1 MVTTIIQNKRHSC
14 PESSTS
20 GYKSYRIVSRKNFGT
35 WPKLSLHDV
44 MEHIHEKSLN
54 KKGSQKATF
63 WPYFTDL
70 GQKISNFGSNWFSG
84 LPDLDAEGY
93 LEFRLVGIPTEMEKF
108 ECDTE
113 QCFQDTDLRFWANK
127 PKIFVK
133 QTALKARRAQ
143 GAKVICYLD
152 LESLLIKCHV
162 K

>member
-1 MVTTIIQNKRHSC
+1 M
-14 PESSTS
+14 
-20 GYKSYRIVSRKNFGT
+20 
-35 WPKLSLHDV
+35 
-44 MEHIHEKSLN
+44 
-54 KKGSQKATF
+54 
-63 WPYFTDL
+63 
-70 GQKISNFGSNWFSG
+70 SNFGSNWFSG